1 MTNTAVTEACSGISQ
16 DADEVV
22 TVLSTGQ
29 YGVKA
34 GFAKHLFEGV
44 DVDALLETNI
54 DEVFKGLNPLAG
66 GRGRLEPT
74 CVGEE

>member
-1 MTNTAVTEACSGISQ
+1 MTTTTVTEAYSSISQ
-16 DADEVV
+16 DAEELV

-29 YGVKA
+29 HGVKA
-34 GFAKHLFEGV
+34 GFAKRLFEGV
-44 DVDALLETNI
+44 DAEALLETNI
-54 DEVFKGLNPLAG
+54 DEVFDGLNPLAG